1 MVLLTRDIVV
11 FVLLVELEND
21 AKKVWAEFELKLSGN
36 GSKWRLNNY
45 WKCSENVPSL
55 SKGSSRI
62 ERFHSRGQRL
72 CKFIGTKESVC
83 IRKEFNS
90 QRIGLGHQYGRRDVM
105 WKHSIPMYLAK
116 YEHAGAT
123 FFLSVLR
130 AMWSRF
136 ASPCEMRA
144 RALFCNV
151 WNAKQQETQGNHRIP
166 KMFKNCVYQIYSS
179 PLLFY
184 LSYRKMGKTELS
196 SPLLRSTRRCLWGVC
211 I

>member
-1 MVLLTRDIVV
+1 MLWK
-11 FVLLVELEND
+11 FSNLVERVFPYRAFSLTWPAAMQIYWNKRRRLH
-21 AKKVWAEFELKLSGN
+21 KKRVQISQDWFGKPT
-36 GSKWRLNNY
+36 W
-45 WKCSENVPSL
+45 PP
-55 SKGSSRI
+55 
-62 ERFHSRGQRL
+62 FH
-72 CKFIGTKESVC
+72 C
-83 IRKEFNS
+83 
-90 QRIGLGHQYGRRDVM
+90 LGHQYGRRDVM

-116 YEHAGAT
+116 YEHAEVT
-123 FFLSVLR
+123 FFLPVLR

-151 WNAKQQETQGNHRIP
+151 WNAKQQGTQGNHRIP

-196 SPLLRSTRRCLWGVC
+196 SPLLRSTRRFLWGVR

>member
-1 MVLLTRDIVV
+1 MLWK
-11 FVLLVELEND
+11 FSNLVERVFPYRAFSLTWPAAMQIYWNKRRRLH
-21 AKKVWAEFELKLSGN
+21 KKRVQIPQDWFGTPT
-36 GSKWRLNNY
+36 W
-45 WKCSENVPSL
+45 PP
-55 SKGSSRI
+55 
-62 ERFHSRGQRL
+62 FH
-72 CKFIGTKESVC
+72 C
-83 IRKEFNS
+83 
-90 QRIGLGHQYGRRDVM
+90 LGHQYGRRDVM

-151 WNAKQQETQGNHRIP
+151 WNAKQQETQGKHRIP